1 MVNGKKFT
9 NVFLVGL
16 DIFSK
21 IIETADTDEISIDS
35 TFVKVH
41 QHALSGSKKGAV
53 LVNPKEAKQPKFTL
67 LSINRPIKINLS
79 AGNINDSLLFEE
91 QIKGINL
98 EKVIVLADRGY
109 STYEIIEKLRE
120 KGATICIPPKSNMK
134 IIWSYDKEVYKFF
147 TI

>member
-1 MVNGKKFT
+1 MKTGAPWRTLPACFGKWQE
-9 NVFLVGL
+9 V
-16 DIFSK
+16 IFSK
-21 IIETADTDEISIDS
+21 IIETADTDEIGIDS

-53 LVNPKEAKQPKFTL
+53 LVNP
-67 LSINRPIKINLS
+67 NLS

-98 EKVIVLADRGY
+98 EKVTVLADRGY

-120 KGATICIPPKSNMK
+120 KGATICIPPKSN
-134 IIWSYDKEVYKFF
+134 IQGSLQV
-147 TI
+147 T